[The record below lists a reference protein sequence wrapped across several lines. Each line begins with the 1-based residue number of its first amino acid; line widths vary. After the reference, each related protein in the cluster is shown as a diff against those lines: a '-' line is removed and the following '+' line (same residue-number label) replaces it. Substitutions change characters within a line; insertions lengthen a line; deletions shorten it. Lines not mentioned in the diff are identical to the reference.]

1 MVELSNFSDSS
12 NMSYTLVNGIKIVYL
27 YGKAGPEEPNLY
39 DIIRVYAFENNLA
52 SEDSVGRHLNFTLL
66 RKFFRRIEEM
76 TGFKHL
82 DFEGAWDRTPR
93 SLQSSLSCEGA
104 CADGRGGDRED

>member
-12 NMSYTLVNGIKIVYL
+12 NMSHTLVNGIKIVYL
-27 YGKAGPEEPNLY
+27 YGIAGPEEPNLY
-39 DIIRVYAFENNLA
+39 DIIREYAFENNLA

-82 DFEGAWDRTPR
+82 DFDGAWDTDTKE
-93 SLQSSLSCEGA
+93 SAVILVL
-104 CADGRGGDRED
+104 RGSVRRWTRGDRED